1 MADQGLATAKA
12 CMACHDAGRK
22 LVEPSFRDIAARY
35 RGQVGADDALA
46 AKIMK
51 GSAGVW
57 GSAPMPANAQVNAEE
72 AKRLATWILGD
83 L

>member
-1 MADQGLATAKA
+1 
-12 CMACHDAGRK
+12 MACHDAGRK